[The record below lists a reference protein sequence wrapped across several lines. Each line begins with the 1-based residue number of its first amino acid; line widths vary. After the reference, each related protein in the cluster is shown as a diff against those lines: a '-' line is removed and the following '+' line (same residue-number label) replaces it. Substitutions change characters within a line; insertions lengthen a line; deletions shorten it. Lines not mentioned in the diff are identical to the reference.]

1 MLIKK
6 MHVEGCDMRRTALL
20 RQQHPRCISSIAC
33 RISAVRVP
41 AAGQP
46 CGACACR
53 GRHHHPRRASPLAAH
68 TADTVAPRGA
78 RARSP
83 VGGGCICTRYSPEP
97 SRRGGLPRTRCRRGC
112 GCGPWARRHSPCCEC
127 SSNPLPNLHCCCT
140 AGTAYASTKY
150 SAQCCQTDALTYH
163 VITRGPRH
171 GQTYP
176 TPTLAAEKGATARGS
191 PSELARAPAR
201 APGPPRSRH
210 ARRGPHARAPTSA
223 SRC

>member
-68 TADTVAPRGA
+68 TADTVAPHGA

-83 VGGGCICTRYSPEP
+83 VGGGCIGTRHSPGP
-97 SRRGGLPRTRCRRGC
+97 SRRGGLPRTRRRRGC
-112 GCGPWARRHSPCCEC
+112 GWAVGSTALAVLRMQLQPPPQPSLLLHRGHGVRKHQAQRTVLPDGRAYLSCDHARPTPRPDLPDADACGGEGS
-127 SSNPLPNLHCCCT
+127 
-140 AGTAYASTKY
+140 Y
-150 SAQCCQTDALTYH
+150 SA
-163 VITRGPRH
+163 G
-171 GQTYP
+171 
-176 TPTLAAEKGATARGS
+176 E
-191 PSELARAPAR
+191 PA
-201 APGPPRSRH
+201 
-210 ARRGPHARAPTSA
+210 
-223 SRC
+223 